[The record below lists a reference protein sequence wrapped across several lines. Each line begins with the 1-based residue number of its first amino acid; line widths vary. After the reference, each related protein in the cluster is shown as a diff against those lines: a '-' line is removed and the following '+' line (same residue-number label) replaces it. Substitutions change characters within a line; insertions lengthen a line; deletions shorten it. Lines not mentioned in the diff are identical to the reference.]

1 VRNCARPVHLSSG
14 SILSYVDDGI
24 HFPILPVDVPLA
36 HGKRLRNAYG
46 RGAPLVPP
54 IAYKAV
60 SR

>member
-1 VRNCARPVHLSSG
+1 VHLSSG

-54 IAYKAV
+54 ITYKAV